1 VRHAPFAVVILPYA
15 VELDGEV
22 RHAVFGTRPECGW
35 RTWRALAGTGA
46 RRESP
51 LDAAR
56 REALHAAR
64 IPPDAAYLALDS
76 RASLEHGDAAV
87 AIAEFAFA
95 VRVWPDE
102 VSPPDPALEVRWVP
116 YEIAHGLL
124 SREAD
129 RNALWELRRRLGR
142 PAACR

>member
-22 RHAVFGTRPECGW
+22 RHAVF
-35 RTWRALAGTGA
+35 RTPTGRGCCSWHALAGTGT

-56 REALHAAR
+56 REALQAAR

-76 RASLEHGDAAV
+76 RASLEHGDAPV
-87 AIAEFAFA
+87 AIAEFAFG

-102 VSPPDPALEVRWVP
+102 LSPPDPELEVRWVP
-116 YEIAHGLL
+116 YEIANGLL
-124 SREAD
+124 WREAD